1 MRFYDMIGRTMN
13 VANNRYVPVVRN
25 FAIQCKALKDRK
37 DDHDDPDVPK
47 ITRSLQILKWS
58 ETMKDFCRV
67 RTQRYRTLCFL
78 WH

>member
-37 DDHDDPDVPK
+37 DDHDNHDDPDVPK

-58 ETMKDFCRV
+58 KP
-67 RTQRYRTLCFL
+67 
-78 WH
+78 